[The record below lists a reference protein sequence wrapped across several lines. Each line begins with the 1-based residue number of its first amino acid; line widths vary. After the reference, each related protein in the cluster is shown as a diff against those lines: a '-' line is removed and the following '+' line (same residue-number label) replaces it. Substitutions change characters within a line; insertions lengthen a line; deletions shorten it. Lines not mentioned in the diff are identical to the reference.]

1 MIMKKAFV
9 FLVLTMAFSYGL
21 KAQDSF
27 DPDVLLGD
35 ARTLIL
41 DGKYIEGFLNI
52 QIMRIF

>member
-9 FLVLTMAFSYGL
+9 FLLLTIAFSLDL

-27 DPDVLLGD
+27 DPDDLLID

-41 DGKYIEGFLNI
+41 DGKYVEG
-52 QIMRIF
+52 RK